1 MMALWKTHAARFDA
15 MSNRERAMIAAAV
28 LGGILFIGFS
38 FFIEPALKGTAVAER
53 AAAELRAQL
62 AGARAQAAGLQVRA
76 GDPERAAQAELAE
89 LKRRIGETSARF
101 SLMEGK
107 LVPPQRVAGLLEDL
121 IGHSAHSARV
131 VPSGQGAGLRLLGL
145 RTLPVSPVLEPRGEP
160 AGAPKGAAQAAPR
173 PAEAGAGLYKHG
185 VEIRLEGSYA
195 ELTAYLA
202 RLEKSPLKLLWSEL
216 ALDAENH
223 PRLVLTLTVYTL
235 SLDRTWLIV

>member
-1 MMALWKTHAARFDA
+1 MMALWKTYAARFDA
-15 MSNRERAMIAAAV
+15 MSRRERAMIAAAV
-28 LGGILFIGFS
+28 LGGILFIGLS
-38 FFIEPALKGTAVAER
+38 FFIEPALKSAAMAER
-53 AAAELRAQL
+53 TAAELRAQL
-62 AGARAQAAGLQVRA
+62 AIARAQALGLQTRA

-89 LKRRIGETSARF
+89 LKRTIGETSARF
-101 SLMEGK
+101 SQMEGK

-121 IGHSAHSARV
+121 IGHSAHSAR
-131 VPSGQGAGLRLLGL
+131 SGQGAGLRLLGL
-145 RTLPVSPVLEPRGEP
+145 RTLPVSPVLEPRGES
-160 AGAPKGAAQAAPR
+160 AGTPKGAAQAAPR